1 MSTFAQLEQHLPN
14 KTLQIPNVCR
24 TFGRMPTGSKFS
36 RTKSVADRPLRTPP
50 HVPIGALRA
59 VADVTLEEL
68 AAGIGQIWEEE
79 GRSDAKPPSRGTLSA
94 IESGRR
100 GASPELLAAIEKF
113 FHLDPGT
120 ITTAYRPRPR
130 ARFAA

>member
-1 MSTFAQLEQHLPN
+1 M
-14 KTLQIPNVCR
+14 
-24 TFGRMPTGSKFS
+24 
-36 RTKSVADRPLRTPP
+36 
-50 HVPIGALRA
+50 PIGALRA

-79 GRSDAKPPSRGTLSA
+79 GREDRPPSRGTLSA

-100 GASPELLAAIEKF
+100 GTSPEILAAIEKF
-113 FHLDPGT
+113 FQLAPGT
-120 ITTAYRPRPR
+120 ITTTYRPRPR